1 MEKTTK
7 IGIVSPETVQ
17 RCRLVKSSSLR
28 PGGAL
33 PALPEDICAGE
44 HFEGVGVALYR
55 R

>member
-7 IGIVSPETVQ
+7 IGIVSPE
-17 RCRLVKSSSLR
+17 RCRLVKSSSLM

-33 PALPEDICAGE
+33 PELPEDISAGE
-44 HFEGVGVALYR
+44 HFEGVALYR